1 MTTDQNTEPEP
12 READNPAAWALARHI
27 ADHPVS
33 TVQAAFR
40 YLNAPMA
47 IELHDDPA
55 AVPVP
60 PPADR
65 AAPWLD
71 AAAECNKAAGAY
83 AERGHTETA
92 SAVFALME
100 AFLRKA
106 GDAEYVATP
115 CDFVAC
121 EPGGEPCSV
130 HERLMGHAEG
140 DHELCAPDCGAEWL
154 RRVAAEEQPAETQA
168 DRGAVLLE
176 IATTLDGLAETDMIC
191 KRRSLGTAR
200 RLLAGELRKMAAEPS
215 TARPAVG
222 DQPET
227 QEEQHL
233 GGRANAEDCPA
244 CKAERRN
251 LPYPFLCPGPDVP

>member
-1 MTTDQNTEPEP
+1 MSYPPADDRLRHLLAQRINCHVDTWKLAFFIAGALVDDPEIRAELDRMAAAHAAGEPCGDRNCRTCFAASTT
-12 READNPAAWALARHI
+12 A
-27 ADHPVS
+27 
-33 TVQAAFR
+33 
-40 YLNAPMA
+40 
-47 IELHDDPA
+47 PA

-65 AAPWLD
+65 AAILRQEADQIRAHCPDHLD
-71 AAAECNKAAGAY
+71 SDSAPGAWMVC
-83 AERGHTETA
+83 HC
-92 SAVFALME
+92 
-100 AFLRKA
+100 
-106 GDAEYVATP
+106 DVA
-115 CDFVAC
+115 DD
-121 EPGGEPCSV
+121 
-130 HERLMGHAEG
+130 M
-140 DHELCAPDCGAEWL
+140 L